1 MESAAEYLFE
11 YLRDVLYDP
20 ARANMD
26 VQRLPEEF
34 KELGQGLEFLAECV
48 TETRTFAKFLAK
60 GELNCPLPSHE
71 NEMAAPLKA
80 LHATL
85 KHLTWQTQ
93 QVAKGDYRQ
102 HVDYLGEFATAFNTM
117 TKQLE
122 QRHVALARE
131 IEVSRQ
137 KTRALEQSND
147 LFETVT
153 RDSEQWIAVVERDTG
168 EWLFSNYPVTQILAS
183 DSFLPRLKRWMS
195 GEIAETDSGAESR
208 TSEIELSDNGIAQF
222 FTAILRPIIWREKP
236 SVVFVL
242 TDVSAERAHIR
253 ELENKAYRDTL
264 TRQYNRHFGMRLLDE
279 WVAEKRSFMLCF
291 VDIDNLKYV
300 NDKFGHNEG
309 DKYILAVTAVLRGFS
324 PDVMICRLGGDE
336 FMLLAEG
343 WDEER
348 AEARLAALRGRLL
361 KRNDEPETQYFHSMS
376 YGAISVTP
384 DNTLTPSELLAIADE
399 RMYNYKKARKLER
412 ASSAGA
418 EPVAPVATP
427 K

>member
-1 MESAAEYLFE
+1 MDPVAEYLFE

-26 VQRLPEEF
+26 LERLPEDF
-34 KELGQGLEFLAECV
+34 KEFGQGLEFFTECV
-48 TETRTFAKFLAK
+48 SEVRTFAKFLAK
-60 GELNCPLPSHE
+60 GELNCPAPSLD
-71 NEMAAPLKA
+71 NELAAPLKA

-93 QVAKGDYRQ
+93 QVAKGDYHQ
-102 HVDYLGEFATAFNTM
+102 HVDYLGEFAVAFNTM

-131 IEVSRQ
+131 IELSRQ

-147 LFETVT
+147 LFEMVT

-168 EWLFSNYPVTQILAS
+168 EWLFYNYPVTQILAAE
-183 DSFLPRLKRWMS
+183 DFLPQLKRWMS
-195 GEIAETDSGAESR
+195 AEINETEGSASSR
-208 TSEIELSDNGIAQF
+208 TAEIEMADNGMAQYF
-222 FTAILRPIIWREKP
+222 SAIIRPIIWREKP

-242 TDVSAERAHIR
+242 SDVSAARAHIR
-253 ELENKAYRDTL
+253 ELENTAYRDTL
-264 TRQYNRHFGMRLLDE
+264 TRQYNRHFGMRLLDQ
-279 WVAEKRSFMLCF
+279 WTTEKRSFMLCF

-309 DKYILAVTAVLRGFS
+309 DKYILSVTAVLRGFS
-324 PDVMICRLGGDE
+324 PDITICRLGGDE

-348 AEARLAALRGRLL
+348 ANKHLESLRMRLL
-361 KRNDEPETQYFHSMS
+361 KRNEDPDAQYFHSMS
-376 YGAISVTP
+376 YGVVAVSG
-384 DNTLTPSELLAIADE
+384 DNTLSPSELLAKADE
-399 RMYNYKKARKLER
+399 MMYHYKRAHKLER
-412 ASSAGA
+412 APGTEES
-418 EPVAPVATP
+418 
-427 K
+427 

>member
-1 MESAAEYLFE
+1 MEPSEYLFE

-26 VQRLPEEF
+26 LEKLPENF
-34 KELGQGLEFLAECV
+34 RELGQGLEFFADCV
-48 TETRTFAKFLAK
+48 SETRTFAKFLAK
-60 GELNCPLPSHE
+60 GELNCPLPSHD

-102 HVDYLGEFATAFNTM
+102 HVDYLGEFASAFNTM

-131 IEVSRQ
+131 IELSRQ

-153 RDSEQWIAVVERDTG
+153 RESEQWIAVVERSTG
-168 EWLFSNYPVTQILAS
+168 EWLFSNYSVTQILAAE
-183 DSFLPRLKRWMS
+183 DFLPQLRRWMS
-195 GEIAETDSGAESR
+195 DIIAETETSVASRSAEVELDDSGIVQCFSAM
-208 TSEIELSDNGIAQF
+208 I
-222 FTAILRPIIWREKP
+222 RPITWREKP

-242 TDVSAERAHIR
+242 SDVSEERAHIR
-253 ELENKAYRDTL
+253 ELENTAYRDTL
-264 TRQYNRHFGMRLLDE
+264 TRQYNRHFGMRLLDQ
-279 WVAEKRSFMLCF
+279 WTAEKRDFMLCF

-309 DKYILAVTAVLRGFS
+309 DRYILSVTAVLRGFS
-324 PDVMICRLGGDE
+324 PDIVICRLGGDE

-343 WDEER
+343 WDENR
-348 AEARLAALRGRLL
+348 AQSHLESLRVRLL
-361 KRNDEPETQYFHSMS
+361 KRNDEPDARYFHSMS
-376 YGAISVTP
+376 YGVVAVT
-384 DNTLTPSELLAIADE
+384 DSNELSPSELLAAADE
-399 RMYNYKKARKLER
+399 KMYNYKREHKLARTP
-412 ASSAGA
+412 AA
-418 EPVAPVATP
+418 EPPPVC
-427 K
+427 

>member
-1 MESAAEYLFE
+1 MEPSEYLFE

-26 VQRLPEEF
+26 LEKLPEDF
-34 KELGQGLEFLAECV
+34 RELGQGLEFFADCV
-48 TETRTFAKFLAK
+48 SETRTFAKFLAK
-60 GELNCPLPSHE
+60 GELNCPLPSHD

-102 HVDYLGEFATAFNTM
+102 HVDYLGEFASAFNTM

-131 IEVSRQ
+131 IELSRQ

-153 RDSEQWIAVVERDTG
+153 RESEQWIAVVERSTG
-168 EWLFSNYPVTQILAS
+168 EWLFSNYPVTQILAAE
-183 DSFLPRLKRWMS
+183 DFLPQLRRWMS
-195 GEIAETDSGAESR
+195 DVIVETETAVVSRSAEVELDDSG
-208 TSEIELSDNGIAQF
+208 IVQY
-222 FTAILRPIIWREKP
+222 FTAMIRPITWREKP

-242 TDVSAERAHIR
+242 SDVSEERAHIR
-253 ELENKAYRDTL
+253 ELENTAYRDTL
-264 TRQYNRHFGMRLLDE
+264 TRQYNRHFGMRLLDQ
-279 WVAEKRSFMLCF
+279 WTSEKRDFMLCF

-309 DKYILAVTAVLRGFS
+309 DRYILTVTAVLRGFS
-324 PDVMICRLGGDE
+324 PDIVICRLGGDE

-343 WDEER
+343 WDELR
-348 AEARLAALRGRLL
+348 AQSHLESLRVRLL
-361 KRNDEPETQYFHSMS
+361 KRNDEPDARYFHSMS
-376 YGAISVTP
+376 YGVVAVT
-384 DNTLTPSELLAIADE
+384 DSNELSPSELLAEADE
-399 RMYNYKKARKLER
+399 KMYAYKREHKLARP
-412 ASSAGA
+412 SAA
-418 EPVAPVATP
+418 EPPPTDG
-427 K
+427 

>member
-1 MESAAEYLFE
+1 MDTAAEYLFE

-26 VQRLPEEF
+26 LTRLPEGF
-34 KELGQGLEFLAECV
+34 KELGQGLEFFAGCV
-48 TETRTFAKFLAK
+48 SETRTFAKFLAK
-60 GELNCPLPSHE
+60 GELNCPLPSHD

-93 QVAKGDYRQ
+93 QVAKGDYHQ
-102 HVDYLGEFATAFNTM
+102 HVDYLGEFAAAFNTM

-131 IEVSRQ
+131 IELSRQ

-168 EWLFSNYPVTQILAS
+168 ELLFCNYPVTQILAAE
-183 DSFLPRLKRWMS
+183 DFLPQLKRRMS
-195 GEIAETDSGAESR
+195 AEMTETDSGMSSR
-208 TSEIELSDNGIAQF
+208 SVEIELTENGIVQY
-222 FTAILRPIIWREKP
+222 FTALIRPITWREKP

-242 TDVSAERAHIR
+242 SDVSEARAHIR
-253 ELENKAYRDTL
+253 ELENTAYRDTL
-264 TRQYNRHFGMRLLDE
+264 TRQYNRHFGMRLLDR
-279 WVAEKRSFMLCF
+279 WTAEKRSFMLCF

-309 DKYILAVTAVLRGFS
+309 DRYILSVTAVLRGFS
-324 PDVMICRLGGDE
+324 PDITICRLGGDE

-343 WDEER
+343 WDEDR
-348 AEARLAALRGRLL
+348 ANAHLEALRARLL
-361 KRNDEPETQYFHSMS
+361 KRNEDPDSRYFHSMS
-376 YGAISVTP
+376 YGVVAVP
-384 DNTLTPSELLAIADE
+384 GDNTLSPSELLAKADE
-399 RMYNYKKARKLER
+399 KMYKYKRDHKLER
-412 ASSAGA
+412 TSLADTTDPG
-418 EPVAPVATP
+418 